1 MNATTAIQELR
12 QLKAEAR
19 EQRRQGDQEG
29 ELRTLQLGVQRG
41 QAAMSDAPQDSTGGT
56 LAWEVADCLGVLGGA
71 LLRQGRVQE
80 AIATY
85 QKGRD
90 LEQSYADAVHL
101 TYNTV
106 NLFVARLLNGGWQTL
121 EGSEQDLQ
129 DAIARLKSRAA
140 SDGARDVWNWAD
152 LGMCSFLAADAPNSL
167 SAYKTA
173 ATLGS
178 ADERK
183 AILGGLYRIEQVCQP
198 IPPDRASLL
207 QSVKNALAQA

>member
-1 MNATTAIQELR
+1 MNAATAIQELR
-12 QLKAEAR
+12 QLKVEAR
-19 EQRRQGDQEG
+19 ERRRQGDREG

-41 QAAMSDAPQDSTGGT
+41 QAAMSDAPKDSTGGT
-56 LAWEVADCLGVLGGA
+56 LAWEVADCLGMLGGA
-71 LLRQGRVQE
+71 LLRQGRTQE
-80 AIATY
+80 AIAIY

-129 DAIARLKSRAA
+129 NVIARLKSRAA

-152 LGMCSFLAADAPNSL
+152 LGMCSFLAGDAANAL
-167 SAYKTA
+167 SAYRTA

-178 ADERK
+178 ADQRK
-183 AILGGLYRIEQVCQP
+183 AILEGLQRIEQDCQP
-198 IPPDRASLL
+198 VPSERIALL
-207 QSVKNALAQA
+207 QSVKISLA

>member
-12 QLKAEAR
+12 QFKVEAR
-19 EQRRQGDQEG
+19 ERRHQGDWEG
-29 ELRTLQLGVQRG
+29 ELRTLRAGVQCG

-56 LAWEVADCLGVLGGA
+56 LAWEVADCLGMLGGA
-71 LLRQGRVQE
+71 LLRQGRTQE
-80 AIATY
+80 AIAIY
-85 QKGRD
+85 QQGRD

-121 EGSEQDLQ
+121 LGAEQDLQ
-129 DAIARLKSRAA
+129 NVIVRLKSRAA
-140 SDGARDVWNWAD
+140 GDGAHDVWNWAD
-152 LGMCSFLAADAPNSL
+152 LGMCSLLAGDAANAL

-178 ADERK
+178 EDQRK
-183 AILGGLYRIEQVCQP
+183 AILAGLQRIEQECQP
-198 IPPDRASLL
+198 IPSERAALL
-207 QSVKNALAQA
+207 QSVKNSLA